1 MKSSI
6 HLRFALYVLLVTA
19 GCASLAFSW
28 HSRFPWIPFIL
39 WMPAASKLIG
49 KKRGSF
55 FDFDR
60 PISDRALV
68 LGFLAFLVVFWV
80 GGLYV
85 AFHLNPAHPPIRLM
99 WAALAVMWLVFL
111 YPGYRWWRAKRIEV
125 DATNE

>member
-6 HLRFALYVLLVTA
+6 HIRFALYVLLVTA
-19 GCASLAFSW
+19 GCASLALSW
-28 HSRFPWIPFIL
+28 RSRFPWIPFVL
-39 WMPAASKLIG
+39 WMPLASKLIG

-55 FDFDR
+55 FDFDH

-68 LGFLAFLVVFWV
+68 LGFLAFLVMFWV

-111 YPGYRWWRAKRIEV
+111 YPGYRWWRAKRIGV
-125 DATNE
+125 DA